1 MMDKWFR
8 FLGVRPRETKT
19 VWLFFVHHFLLG
31 IGTMLV
37 YVAAH
42 VLLLA
47 DNPARNLPLAYC
59 ISALAML
66 AVGRAYAHYQHR
78 LLLRKLATRALLVA
92 VVVAAVLSLLLLR
105 APSVAS
111 AVTIVT
117 GYRLIYLLTNLE
129 FWSMSAVVFN
139 ARQGRRLFS
148 KVRAGEMPAK
158 ALGAVI
164 AVVVH
169 ARSALTMLLFT
180 AAVAYVLALL
190 AQRLTFRVQRVGGHP
205 QARRLV
211 QAPAGHSSFWR
222 TLLGSSPLVRSMGL
236 SIMAVA
242 TVAVG
247 VEYLFFMQVKDRF
260 QEQATIL
267 EYVGGLL
274 AITYLLAMVFKLGL
288 SQPGTGRLGVR
299 RLLAVLPLLA
309 LGGLLVFGTLR
320 AVGAGPAVV
329 MAYFGGL
336 VLVLEVLRRAVLEP
350 LFLVLFQPMATP
362 ERLQGYAVVKGFYEP
377 LGLGMGGA
385 LLLALHQSPGFN
397 QWVPFLWMAAFLIG
411 AAVLLQRAYAHY
423 INDLKHVLGVRLA
436 PEPLRE
442 AAAASQPVARASL
455 FRTNHREAIQAI
467 DYLQKAESDA
477 LVQHAEDF
485 LKHADS
491 RVRNRVLSLLG
502 NRADV
507 PLLRRLALE
516 DPDDA
521 VREMASCL
529 ACHHPEPAAD
539 DLLEHPDLAVRKGA
553 IRGRL
558 ELAPAHAGALASL
571 AAIAAAPDS
580 CARLV
585 ALSLLDLLDP
595 TSQVAVLTAS
605 FHSADR
611 AVVHRA
617 VQATAAAPSTGLLA
631 LLMALLREKS
641 TQQAAGTCLAK
652 AGDAALPGLRAALAQ
667 EPDGRYLQALAQV
680 CTRLATP
687 AARQV
692 LVEVVQGPR
701 LSARAAALRALS
713 GYATLLA
720 DKPVFQRL
728 VEEEMRLAQQLVH
741 GMAAATTELRQ
752 ALHYELRRS
761 QQRIFGL
768 LMQLYERQ
776 PVVDAQ
782 RGVAHATGER
792 QASALEILDNLIPRP
807 LYQGLQA
814 MLETGR
820 LSERVHRFDDLLGPM
835 VTTEAIQTTIV
846 RRGTAAFSAWT
857 VAVALRQW
865 HPQPATV
872 ACLQPHLESTNALI
886 QESAL
891 LVLRQLP
898 VERPAAFDFLQVLH
912 PDITALLM
920 PSSVPTSTVP
930 ARERVLMLKGTT
942 LFTETSENVL
952 GTIVPIMREVSFQPE
967 QEIFVKGTLGTS
979 LFIVC
984 EGEVGIF
991 DGARQLTSFH
1001 RGEFFGE
1008 LSLLDAEARSA
1019 TAVALTPV
1027 VAFRIDQEDFYDVI
1041 EECAEVA
1048 RNVMRVLCQRL
1059 RRQNERTQPAV
1070 SAPA

>member
-1 MMDKWFR
+1 MDKWFR

-47 DNPARNLPLAYC
+47 EKPQRNLPLAYC

-66 AVGRAYAHYQHR
+66 AVGRAYAHCQHR

-92 VVVAAVLSLLLLR
+92 AVVAAVLGLLLLR

-111 AVTIVT
+111 AVAIMT

-129 FWSMSAVVFN
+129 FWGMSAVVFN
-139 ARQGRRLFS
+139 VRQGRRLFS
-148 KVRAGEMPAK
+148 IIGAGDMPAK

-164 AVVVH
+164 AVFVH
-169 ARSALTMLLFT
+169 ANSALVMLLLT
-180 AAVAYVLALL
+180 ATVAYGLALL
-190 AQRLTFRVQRVGGHP
+190 VQRLTFRAQRVGGRL
-205 QARRLV
+205 QTRLV
-211 QAPAGHSSFWR
+211 QAPVGQFTFWHS
-222 TLLGSSPLVRSMGL
+222 LLGSSPLVRSMGL
-236 SIMAVA
+236 SIMAIA

-247 VEYLFFMQVKDRF
+247 VEYLFFMQVKYKL
-260 QEQATIL
+260 QEQATML

-274 AITYLLAMVFKLGL
+274 AITYLLAMVFKLGFSRYGL
-288 SQPGTGRLGVR
+288 DRLGVHR
-299 RLLAVLPLLA
+299 TLAVLPLLA
-309 LGGLLVFGTLR
+309 LGGLLVFGGLR
-320 AVGAGPAVV
+320 LAGAGPAVV

-377 LGLGMGGA
+377 LGLGLGGA
-385 LLLALHQSPGFN
+385 LLLALHQAPDLN
-397 QWVPFLWMAAFLIG
+397 QWVPFLWMGAFLIG
-411 AAVLLQRAYAHY
+411 AAVLLQRAYFHY
-423 INDLKHVLGVRLA
+423 INELKCALGLRIAL
-436 PEPLRE
+436 EPSQE
-442 AAAASQPVARASL
+442 ATTGRPCMARASL

-467 DYLQKAESDA
+467 DYLKKAESTA
-477 LVQHAEDF
+477 LVHHAEDL

-502 NRADV
+502 HHADV
-507 PLLRRLALE
+507 TLLRRLALD
-516 DPDDA
+516 DPDA
-521 VREMASCL
+521 TVREMASRL
-529 ACHHPEPAAD
+529 ACHHPGPAAE
-539 DLLEHPDLAVRKGA
+539 DLLAHPDLAVRRGA

-571 AAIAAAPDS
+571 AAIAEAPENG
-580 CARLV
+580 ARLA

-595 TSQVAVLTAS
+595 ASQVTVLTAS
-605 FHSADR
+605 FHSADC
-611 AVVHRA
+611 AVVHLA
-617 VQATAAAPSTGLLA
+617 VQAAAAAPSTGLLA
-631 LLMALLREKS
+631 LLMALLREKA
-641 TQQAAGTCLAK
+641 TQQAASACLAK
-652 AGDAALPGLRAALAQ
+652 AGEAALPSLKAALAQ

-713 GYATLLA
+713 GYATLWA
-720 DKPVFQRL
+720 EKPIFQRL
-728 VEEEMRLAQQLVH
+728 VEVEMRLAQQLVH
-741 GMAAATTELRQ
+741 GMATATTELRQ

-776 PVVDAQ
+776 PIMDAQ

-792 QASALEILDNLIPRP
+792 QASALEILDSLIPRP

-814 MLETGR
+814 MLDVGR
-820 LSERVHRFDDLLGPM
+820 LSEKVQRFDDLLGPM

-872 ACLQPHLESTNALI
+872 ACLQPHLEATNALI

-898 VERPAAFDFLQVLH
+898 VQRPAAYDCLQALH
-912 PDITALLM
+912 PTVTALLM
-920 PSSVPTSTVP
+920 PSSVPTSSVS

-991 DGARQLTSFH
+991 DGSRQLTSFH
-1001 RGEFFGE
+1001 RGDFFGE

-1027 VAFRIDQEDFYDVI
+1027 VAFRIDQEDFYDVM
-1041 EECAEVA
+1041 EECSEVA
-1048 RNVMRVLCQRL
+1048 RNIMRVLCQRL
-1059 RRQNERTQPAV
+1059 RRQNEKMQPAV
-1070 SAPA
+1070 SASA